1 MNCSNCGK
9 TAVDPY
15 IEREWLLVAIDC
27 ILLRD
32 EAYRHVLFNVDELKE
47 VPTRRCLQFLFAWS
61 LLDAYLKWET
71 LRNDKSS
78 DEAVLQDTTFLLS
91 LGVSSFFGMLA
102 QWLAICTYR
111 YMKAVSTNKTQPNL
125 IWTKLFWALLLPS
138 TFSVVTISV
147 IIWENTKTVRLLASL
162 LIAYWQGIAVSVI
175 SGDISTAVV
184 GIVAGTL
191 WRLGV
196 SLWMQPYICVGLEV
210 DVSLSGI
217 PTLCIT

>member
-1 MNCSNCGK
+1 MK
-9 TAVDPY
+9 AD
-15 IEREWLLVAIDC
+15 
-27 ILLRD
+27 
-32 EAYRHVLFNVDELKE
+32 
-47 VPTRRCLQFLFAWS
+47 
-61 LLDAYLKWET
+61 
-71 LRNDKSS
+71 
-78 DEAVLQDTTFLLS
+78 
-91 LGVSSFFGMLA
+91 VSS
-102 QWLAICTYR
+102 
-111 YMKAVSTNKTQPNL
+111 KHKTQSNNL
-125 IWTKLFWALLLPS
+125 TTTRTKVFWALLLPS
-138 TFSVVTISV
+138 TFSVVTIFV